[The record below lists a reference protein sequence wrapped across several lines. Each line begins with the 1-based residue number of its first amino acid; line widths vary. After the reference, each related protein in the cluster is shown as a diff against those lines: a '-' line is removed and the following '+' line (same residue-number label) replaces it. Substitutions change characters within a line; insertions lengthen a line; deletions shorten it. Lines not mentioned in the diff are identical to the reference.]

1 MIAKESP
8 SHVSDQNV
16 AKTDNYHISDT
27 CSEKEDERW
36 KGTLYIN
43 LYTITQSLAFLC
55 GQLLFKRHPD
65 NLTPEELLFI
75 RSFFA
80 VIACIVLVNK

>member
-1 MIAKESP
+1 
-8 SHVSDQNV
+8 
-16 AKTDNYHISDT
+16 
-27 CSEKEDERW
+27 
-36 KGTLYIN
+36 
-43 LYTITQSLAFLC
+43 LAFLC

-80 VIACIVLVNK
+80 VIACIVLVNKQLYVAMWSGIPNG